1 MIVFVILQAEKGRT
15 TIVIAHRL
23 STVKNADL
31 ICAFQGGVI
40 QEQGT
45 HEELMQKTDG
55 IYRGLVLLQS
65 RKEEEEKEKNEE
77 ESEESEEEPL
87 VEEKKGMKN

>member
-1 MIVFVILQAEKGRT
+1 MLVFVILQAEEGRT

-31 ICAFQGGVI
+31 ICAFQDGVI

-65 RKEEEEKEKNEE
+65 RKEEEEKEKKEE